1 MSRKGRDPFKKTR
14 VLSSDDEQ
22 IISSLTR
29 TQLIELNSVFDD
41 IAAGRK
47 PGERPTKK
55 RKLNTNAKGKSK
67 GKQRADEPSYAAD
80 AGEQAPG
87 GFLIDDDEPAPGG
100 FLPEAATDTAGGFM
114 PDTFDSGP
122 LKQPTFVVGDTT
134 DEDAQTEDDNAEYIL
149 LDQVSACLEALS
161 LDGDDPSVL
170 RALEHASET
179 GDDGLPIV
187 KRKEFFKVAALLIRQ
202 RDAERE
208 EALDK
213 VKSKGRT
220 NNGKRQGNRA
230 KADDDDSDALVLSS
244 DDDDMDED
252 ALSEL
257 SDPWADEDEVM
268 AKSAGNMSPPS
279 SRRNTRSQGPISDKT
294 SPARR
299 SKGKGK
305 ADVQNETDDAKYTD
319 LNSKQKAECERM
331 FQQFFASTDTSK
343 NKAISASEIRYVATL
358 LNEKLSDA
366 EVGLVW
372 LAPTQLTSAL
382 QLHEMLEY
390 ASTTRDKR
398 VSKDAFARIMVDV
411 KAV

>member
-1 MSRKGRDPFKKTR
+1 M
-14 VLSSDDEQ
+14 LSSEDEQ

-55 RKLNTNAKGKSK
+55 RKLNTEAKGKSK
-67 GKQRADEPSYAAD
+67 GKQRADEPSYAVD
-80 AGEQAPG
+80 ASDQAPG
-87 GFLIDDDEPAPGG
+87 GFLLDDDDHQAPGG
-100 FLPEAATDTAGGFM
+100 FLPDAFTSMAGGFL
-114 PDTFDSGP
+114 PDTIDSEP
-122 LKQPTFVVGDTT
+122 SKQPTFVVGDTT

-366 EVGLVW
+366 DVGLVQ
-372 LAPTQLTSAL
+372 LAITRLTYAL

-398 VSKDAFARIMVDV
+398 VNKDAFARIMVDV